1 MPLPD
6 QDVRAECDEDLL
18 VYMSWRSDHPEL
30 AQAACGEFY
39 ERHKLYLYAVILR
52 SHGRSLG
59 REGVSDLTT
68 ETFIRVFERAQTYKP
83 CDSADVDVQRQNV
96 RAWVGAIANNL
107 CLDHFRDP
115 DTRLVLVD
123 EWAEDTEP
131 THRGEEEERI
141 EFSDELRLIHEAM
154 ATLTDREQEVLRVTM
169 AYRKNDGSQERLPND
184 VAEDLARSFDT
195 TGANIRKIRE
205 RAMKKVRE
213 FVEAAQLNRR
223 GGKP

>member
-6 QDVRAECDEDLL
+6 QDVRTECDEDLL

-52 SHGRSLG
+52 SHGKSLG
-59 REGVSDLTT
+59 LEGVSDMTT
-68 ETFIRVFERAQTYKP
+68 EAFMRVFERAETYKP
-83 CDSADVDVQRQNV
+83 CGSTDTDVQRQNV
-96 RAWVGAIANNL
+96 RAWVGAIANNV
-107 CLDHFRDP
+107 CMDHFRDP

-123 EWAEDTEP
+123 EWAEDRAP
-131 THRGEEEERI
+131 THCYKEEECVEL
-141 EFSDELRLIHEAM
+141 SDELRLIHEAM
-154 ATLTDREQEVLRVTM
+154 CTLTEREQEVLRVTM
-169 AYRKNDGSQERLPND
+169 AYWKSDGSQERLPND

-195 TGANIRKIRE
+195 TSANIRKIRE

-213 FVEAAQLNRR
+213 FVEAAQQSRR